1 LNNRSARPLSE
12 LALLVGGE
20 VVGDGSRL
28 ISGVNGLAE
37 ASPNEVSFYANSRY
51 RKGLEVTRAGAVLV
65 ESEASV
71 GRRDGMNWV
80 RVKNA
85 RLAFAKI
92 AKLFSPK
99 PALGPGIRPGATIDP
114 RAGVDPEAVVMS
126 GATVQRGAKVGA
138 RTYLF
143 PGVFLGEEAV
153 VGADC
158 VVYPNVTIR
167 ERCLVGSRVIIHSS
181 CVIGSDGFGFAFDPE
196 VPEHCKV
203 PQMGIV
209 RVEDDVEIGACT
221 CVDRATTGETVIG
234 RGTKID
240 NLVQVAHNVKIGP
253 MTLICG
259 QAGISGSAE
268 IGSGVLLAGQVGV
281 VGHIRIGDL
290 ARVGAQAGVAHD
302 VEDGATVS
310 GSPAIEH
317 RQWLKNSAAFP
328 QLATL
333 LREVRQLRKEVERL
347 KRQQR

>member
-1 LNNRSARPLSE
+1 
-12 LALLVGGE
+12 
-20 VVGDGSRL
+20 VVGDASRL
-28 ISGVNGLAE
+28 ITGVNGLAE
-37 ASPNEVSFYANSRY
+37 ASPNEVSFYANRRY
-51 RKGLEVTRAGAVLV
+51 RKRLEETRAGAVLV
-65 ESEASV
+65 DAEASMA
-71 GRRDGMNWV
+71 RPDGMSWV
-80 RVKNA
+80 RVRNA
-85 RLAFAKI
+85 HLAFAKI
-92 AKLFSPK
+92 ARLFSAT
-99 PALGPGIRPGATIDP
+99 PAFSPGIHPGAAVDP
-114 RAGVDPEAVVMS
+114 RAEVDPQAVVMS

-138 RTYLF
+138 RTCLF

-167 ERCLVGSRVIIHSS
+167 ERCLVGSSVILHSG
-181 CVIGSDGFGFAFDPE
+181 CVIGSDGFGFAFDPD
-196 VPEHCKV
+196 VPEHCKI

-221 CVDRATTGETVIG
+221 CVDRATVGETVIG

-268 IGSGVLLAGQVGV
+268 IGSGVVLAGQVGV

-290 ARVGAQAGVAHD
+290 AKVGAQAGVAHD
-302 VEDGATVS
+302 VVDGATVS
-310 GSPAIEH
+310 GSPAFDH
-317 RQWLKNSAAFP
+317 RQWLKSSAAFP
-328 QLATL
+328 ELATL